1 MRKDIRTKSGITYG
15 GSGLPMEIGKRKFL
29 WNDKGEPKC
38 YKCKSY
44 GHMGKNCPNKKNSNV
59 KCYRCGKFGHMSK
72 SCWSKGPKVRMM
84 NKEMGNLKTIK
95 EEAKLNQ
102 GFSKGSE

>member
-1 MRKDIRTKSGITYG
+1 
-15 GSGLPMEIGKRKFL
+15 
-29 WNDKGEPKC
+29 
-38 YKCKSY
+38 
-44 GHMGKNCPNKKNSNV
+44 
-59 KCYRCGKFGHMSK
+59 MSK

-84 NKEMGNLKTIK
+84 NEEMGNLKTIE